1 MNSSIK
7 AKLLSAGVAVTAIA
21 ISILLAEVAARFLVD
36 PADFLNVAPVH
47 DQFLGHK
54 IAAGAAGHDALGF
67 RNREVPPQANI
78 VAIGD
83 SMTYGSGAPR
93 DGAWPQQLA
102 VLGGDTVYNMGLG
115 GYGPLQYLHLA
126 GGLAKQFKPRQLLV
140 SFYFGNDFVDA
151 YMAPQNLPHWQSWRQ
166 STAAVPAAAAA
177 SASTAAP
184 APQRRGAAVRKWLS
198 HNSVIY
204 GMLRATVL
212 EPFAA
217 MEQKGL
223 AAQMTPD
230 QRMSWSDPAA
240 PSVMTVFTPQ
250 QRASVQDPSQPNVRE
265 GMQITQRAFAAIKDE
280 ADRQG
285 VPLMVVLIPTR
296 EKAYCAY
303 LNATGATLPPAYQQL
318 CQIEE
323 ANKAELVQALNA
335 KGIAFV
341 DPTPALEAE
350 VERHIQ
356 IYPPTSDGHPTALG
370 HKAIAESVLAALK
383 KRPAAASAA
392 Q

>member
-7 AKLLSAGVAVTAIA
+7 AKLLSVGVAVAAIVV
-21 ISILLAEVAARFLVD
+21 SILLAEVAARFLVD
-36 PADFLNVAPVH
+36 PADFLNVDPVQ
-47 DQFLGHK
+47 DEFLGHK
-54 IAAGAAGHDALGF
+54 IAAGAKGHDALGF
-67 RNREVPPQANI
+67 RNRELPQQANI

-102 VLGGDTVYNMGLG
+102 TLGGDTVYNMGLG

-140 SFYFGNDFVDA
+140 SFYFGNDFIDA
-151 YMAPQNLPHWQSWRQ
+151 YMAPQNLQHWHSWRQ
-166 STAAVPAAAAA
+166 STGAAPVAAAPVPA
-177 SASTAAP
+177 AAP
-184 APQRRGAAVRKWLS
+184 APQRRGAALRNWLS
-198 HNSVIY
+198 HHSVLY

-223 AAQMTPD
+223 AAQMTAD

-250 QRASVQDPSQPNVRE
+250 QRASAQDTSRPNVRE

-280 ADRQG
+280 ADKQG
-285 VPLMVVLIPTR
+285 VPLTVVLIPTR
-296 EKAYCAY
+296 EKVYCPY
-303 LNATGATLPPAYQQL
+303 LKATGATLPPAYQQL

-323 ANKAELVQALNA
+323 ANKAELVQAFNA

-341 DPTPALEAE
+341 DASLALEAE
-350 VERHIQ
+350 VARHIQ

-370 HKAIAESVLAALK
+370 HKVIAEAVLAALR

>member
-1 MNSSIK
+1 MNSSLK
-7 AKLLSAGVAVTAIA
+7 TKLLSAGVALVAIVVA
-21 ISILLAEVAARFLVD
+21 ILLAEVAARFLVD
-36 PADFLNVAPVH
+36 PADFLNVDPVH
-47 DQFLGHK
+47 DEFLGHK
-54 IAAGAAGHDALGF
+54 IEAGATGHDSLGF
-67 RNREVPPQANI
+67 RNRETPKAAHI

-102 VLGGDTVYNMGLG
+102 TLGGDSVYNMGLG

-166 STAAVPAAAAA
+166 STAAAPVAAAPAPA
-177 SASTAAP
+177 VAP
-184 APQRRGAAVRKWLS
+184 APQRRGAALRNWLS

-223 AAQMTPD
+223 AAQMTLD

-240 PSVMTVFTPQ
+240 PSVVTVFTPQ
-250 QRASVQDPSQPNVRE
+250 QRASAQEMSQPNVRE

-280 ADRQG
+280 ADKQG
-285 VPLMVVLIPTR
+285 VPLTVVLIPTR
-296 EKAYCAY
+296 EKVYCPY
-303 LNATGATLPPAYQQL
+303 LKTTGATLPPAYQQL

-323 ANKAELVQALNA
+323 ANKAELVQAFNA

-341 DPTPALEAE
+341 DASPALEAE
-350 VERHIQ
+350 VARHIQ

-370 HKAIAESVLAALK
+370 HKAIAEAVLAALK

>member
-1 MNSSIK
+1 MNSSLK
-7 AKLLSAGVAVTAIA
+7 TKLQSAGVALVAIIVA
-21 ISILLAEVAARFLVD
+21 ILLSEVAARFLVD
-36 PADFLNVAPVH
+36 PADFLNVDPVH
-47 DQFLGHK
+47 DEFLGHK
-54 IAAGAAGHDALGF
+54 IEAGATGHDALGF
-67 RNREVPPQANI
+67 RNRETPKTAHT

-102 VLGGDTVYNMGLG
+102 TLGGDSVYNMALG

-166 STAAVPAAAAA
+166 STAAAPAAAAPA
-177 SASTAAP
+177 SAAAP
-184 APQRRGAAVRKWLS
+184 TPQRRGAALRNWLS
-198 HNSVIY
+198 HHSVLY

-223 AAQMTPD
+223 AAKMTAD

-250 QRASVQDPSQPNVRE
+250 QRASAEDMSQPNVRE
-265 GMQITQRAFAAIKDE
+265 GMQLTQRAFAAIKDE
-280 ADRQG
+280 ADKQG
-285 VPLMVVLIPTR
+285 VPLLVVLIPTR
-296 EKAYCAY
+296 EKVYCPY
-303 LNATGATLPPAYQQL
+303 LKATGATLPPAFQKL
-318 CQIEE
+318 CEIEE
-323 ANKAELVQALNA
+323 ANKAELVQAFNA

-341 DPTPALEAE
+341 DASPALEAE
-350 VERHIQ
+350 VARHIQ
-356 IYPPTSDGHPTALG
+356 IYPPTSDGHPTSLG

-383 KRPAAASAA
+383 RRPAAASAA

>member
-1 MNSSIK
+1 MNSPLK
-7 AKLLSAGVAVTAIA
+7 TKLLSAGVALVAIVVA
-21 ISILLAEVAARFLVD
+21 VLLADVAARFLVD
-36 PADFLNVAPVH
+36 PADFLNVDPVH
-47 DQFLGHK
+47 DSFLGHK
-54 IAAGAAGHDALGF
+54 IEAGATGHDALGF
-67 RNREVPPQANI
+67 RNREMPKTAHI

-102 VLGGDTVYNMGLG
+102 TLGGDSVYNMGLG

-151 YMAPQNLPHWQSWRQ
+151 YMAPQTLPHWQSWRQ
-166 STAAVPAAAAA
+166 STAAAP
-177 SASTAAP
+177 AAP
-184 APQRRGAAVRKWLS
+184 APASAAAPVPQRRGAALRDWLS
-198 HNSVIY
+198 HHSVLY

-212 EPFAA
+212 EPFAVV
-217 MEQKGL
+217 EQKSL
-223 AAQMTPD
+223 AAQMTAD

-250 QRASVQDPSQPNVRE
+250 QRASAQDPSQPNVRE

-296 EKAYCAY
+296 EKAYCSY
-303 LNATGATLPPAYQQL
+303 LKTTGAPLPPAYQKL
-318 CQIEE
+318 CVIEE
-323 ANKAELVQALNA
+323 ANKAELVQAFKA

-350 VERHIQ
+350 VARHIQ

-370 HKAIAESVLAALK
+370 HKAIAEAVLAALK